1 MSLSTQLPTV
11 PRSRQ
16 GHRGTPAF
24 AGQWTV
30 ARLKAWLA
38 LRPYAQP
45 NKALSCA
52 NVSPTRH
59 GIGSG
64 ARSARAS
71 ISVAS
76 NVKMVSVVIHGAS
89 IRARLRQLLGPPPGH
104 RGGSPVRAVAGPGLS
119 YHSYRTTREPLAR
132 RNAAAG
138 CYHPARRPEC
148 PSMRP
153 PPASPCGHSGARVC
167 GRAGRRPPPSSDKIG
182 EGMHRRG
189 LGPRPTASVLA
200 GACPSVRHQD
210 PGWPP
215 VKLLRL
221 GLRLVKI
228 AAEHSPSGKV
238 TTHV

>member
-153 PPASPCGHSGARVC
+153 PPHHHAVTPGQGCVAEPAAGRHLPVTRSGKGCTAVDWDHALRRVYLQVPVPQFATKIP
-167 GRAGRRPPPSSDKIG
+167 AGRRSSCSD
-182 EGMHRRG
+182 
-189 LGPRPTASVLA
+189 SVS
-200 GACPSVRHQD
+200 GS
-210 PGWPP
+210 
-215 VKLLRL
+215 LR
-221 GLRLVKI
+221 
-228 AAEHSPSGKV
+228 
-238 TTHV
+238 

>member
-1 MSLSTQLPTV
+1 MSKWLVSSSMARPSEQDYDSSSDPRRAIAGGRRCVPWQAPGCHIILTGPPASLWPAGTRQLVVIT
-11 PRSRQ
+11 
-16 GHRGTPAF
+16 
-24 AGQWTV
+24 
-30 ARLKAWLA
+30 
-38 LRPYAQP
+38 RP
-45 NKALSCA
+45 
-52 NVSPTRH
+52 
-59 GIGSG
+59 G
-64 ARSARAS
+64 ARNAR
-71 ISVAS
+71 V
-76 NVKMVSVVIHGAS
+76 
-89 IRARLRQLLGPPPGH
+89 
-104 RGGSPVRAVAGPGLS
+104 
-119 YHSYRTTREPLAR
+119 
-132 RNAAAG
+132 
-138 CYHPARRPEC
+138 CD
-148 PSMRP
+148 

-189 LGPRPTASVLA
+189 RGPRPTASVLA